1 MKVILCLCFL
11 LFQIPVFS
19 QALNDTQVEGVCFF
33 NGPSIND
40 AAASAFEYR
49 TVLSYPHV
57 SYVIAVG
64 GRKVRVGNG
73 CDAFF
78 VPYPGRDATTPEVA
92 MILIKTAQARFPQYA
107 TLLANIKT
115 AWRTQRSGD
124 PAGAARRQALAQQKM
139 SAMAPPS
146 EPSHTPFVRTST
158 ALAPA
163 SLKGR
168 GEIQSART
176 AEKASPAG
184 TPRDIYEYAEK
195 APKPAAA
202 TDPNSLKKNLD
213 FLKYFYNFTNFL
225 GFGGEDK
232 EK

>member
-1 MKVILCLCFL
+1 MKVILCLGFL

-19 QALNDTQVEGVCFF
+19 QTLTDTQVEGVCFF
-33 NGPSIND
+33 KGPSIND

-57 SYVIAVG
+57 SYVISVG
-64 GRKVRVGNG
+64 GRKVRVGSG
-73 CDAFF
+73 CDALF

-107 TLLANIKT
+107 ALLANIKK
-115 AWRTQRSGD
+115 AWQIQRSGD
-124 PAGAARRQALAQQKM
+124 PAGASRRQALAQQKM
-139 SAMAPPS
+139 PAMTPS

-163 SLKGR
+163 SLKSR
-168 GEIQSART
+168 EEAKPPHAT
-176 AEKASPAG
+176 EKASPAG

-195 APKPAAA
+195 APKPTTA
-202 TDPNSLKKNLD
+202 TDPNSLKTNLN
-213 FLKYFYNFTNFL
+213 FIKYFYNFTNFL